1 MGRNPARTRSEVIS
15 VALELVER
23 DGLEAL
29 TLRGL
34 GAALG
39 VGHTS
44 VYTHFKDKHEL
55 IEALVALA
63 AADVLS
69 SNVPIGAGPR
79 TRLRDLAS
87 RARQSFTQHP
97 RLAPALLQA
106 SGEVDSA
113 VELSRAILAE
123 LKRAGL
129 GGRRLIVAYRTLET
143 YVIAMSIFDFGG
155 APHHLAI
162 RVARQQSIDPATFES
177 VTTEAAVE
185 ALNEEAY
192 VAGFELLLDGF
203 DIHDN

>member
-1 MGRNPARTRSEVIS
+1 MGRNPARTRSEIIR

-29 TLRGL
+29 TLRDL

-55 IEALVALA
+55 IEALVAFA
-63 AADVLS
+63 AADVVSL
-69 SNVPIGAGPR
+69 NIPIEAGPR
-79 TRLRDLAS
+79 TKLNNLAAQARL
-87 RARQSFTQHP
+87 SFTMHP

-106 SGEVDSA
+106 SGEADSSL
-113 VELSRAILAE
+113 ELSRAILAE
-123 LKRAGL
+123 LTRAGL
-129 GGRRLIVAYRTLET
+129 GGRRLIVAFRTLET
-143 YVIAMSIFDFGG
+143 YVVAMSIFDFGG

-162 RVARQQSIDPATFES
+162 RVARQQSIDPTTFES
-177 VTTEAAVE
+177 VATEASVE

-192 VAGFELLLDGF
+192 IAGFDLLLDGF